1 MQTIGLV
8 LCIANTQP
16 PGTTGPEVRRACDRA
31 YFPML
36 DLLEERA
43 SLRVAMHWSGQIL
56 EWMDLHAPERLEQLA
71 KLVQGGRVEIVG
83 GLHGGAV
90 LPALPERDAVG
101 QVQVNQ
107 RWWRQHCD
115 VRVRGAWLPFYAW
128 DPAAPRVL
136 GRLGLQ
142 FSVLEVPQLGPG
154 ASGEGYWLAEREG
167 TILALFGADPVLSRM
182 VPHNSPAKIVERL
195 GAYARG
201 GRRVVTMSVRG
212 EDFGAA
218 IDSSATRCF
227 SGEKAWARRFS
238 AALEDAS
245 AWLKLVHFGNVL
257 DKVRPSGRVFPPASA
272 ATAVAAAALGG
283 EPGAQWQ
290 TLISD
295 IRRGVDPTLAR
306 VSSFI
311 RIPGWENT
319 LGSSPEVLRL
329 HRRMLRTSREVAR
342 LRAML
347 RDDGKRGDD
356 ADGLLEALEEATA
369 ALYRGQ
375 NGAAYVHG
383 VDVGAQAGDIRH
395 QAYANLVRAEYGV
408 HIALG
413 DADRLIVEQ
422 SDHDGDGRKE
432 VIVRTPSL
440 CAFVAPAIGGSITEL
455 DSWSLPGNVLNTRT
469 RLPEPHHGA
478 VLRGENLPVVVE
490 DSPDVTT
497 VIIDDEDDTDE
508 DTIDEADRPMQFAAS
523 GLVERL
529 HYDRHVRGA
538 FVDHFFGPETTLH
551 NLRTGRYAENG
562 DFVGADY
569 QLLNVDDGDGSE
581 VSVTMAKDGN
591 VTEGASLRLV
601 RLVKRFSFSRELPLV
616 EARYEVVNRYHEPI
630 RTRFAVGIDINLDST
645 TGDDVFLETAG
656 GRRIAIDQVGE
667 LDELTE
673 ISLVDLSRGYRLTLS
688 PRQPARLWHF
698 PIETVSRSPRGVAA
712 LYQGTALY
720 FWWPMELW
728 GQEKRRVEIALSL
741 EA

>member
-16 PGTTGPEVRRACDRA
+16 PGTSGPEVRRACDRA

-36 DLLEERA
+36 DLLEERPG
-43 SLRVAMHWSGQIL
+43 LRVSMHWSGQLL
-56 EWMDLHAPERLEQLA
+56 EWMELHASERLEQLV
-71 KLVQGGRVEIVG
+71 KLVQGGRVEVLG

-107 RWWRQHCD
+107 RWWRQHAD

-142 FSVLEVPQLGPG
+142 FSVLEAGQLGPG

-182 VPHNSPAKIVERL
+182 VPHNSPAKIVERV
-195 GAYARG
+195 GAYARA
-201 GRRVVTMSVRG
+201 GRRVVTMAVRG
-212 EDFGAA
+212 EDFGAG

-227 SGEKAWARRFS
+227 SGDRAWVRRFFV
-238 AALEDAS
+238 ALDDAS
-245 AWLKLVHFGNVL
+245 AWLKLVPFGTVL
-257 DKVRPSGRVFPPASA
+257 DRVRPSGRAYPPASA
-272 ATAVAAAALGG
+272 TAHVAAAAVGG
-283 EPGAQWQ
+283 EAGAAWLALM
-290 TLISD
+290 TD
-295 IRRGVDPTLAR
+295 VRRGVDPALQR
-306 VSSFI
+306 VLPFL
-311 RIPGWENT
+311 RTPGWENT

-342 LRAML
+342 LRSLL
-347 RDDGKRGDD
+347 RDDGSRGDT
-356 ADGLLEALEEATA
+356 DGLLEALDEATA

-413 DADRLIVEQ
+413 DAERLVVEQ

-440 CAFVAPAIGGSITEL
+440 CAFVSPGNGGSITEL
-455 DSWSLPGNVLNTRT
+455 DSWSLPGNLLNVRC
-469 RLPEPHHGA
+469 RQPETHHGA
-478 VLRGENLPVVVE
+478 VLRGENLPVLVE

-497 VIIDDEDDTDE
+497 VIIDDEDESDE
-508 DTIDEADRPMQFAAS
+508 DTLDEADRPLQLAAS

-529 HYDRHVRGA
+529 HYDRHPRAA

-551 NLRTGRYAENG
+551 NLRTGRYAETG

-569 QLLNVDDGDGSE
+569 QLLNVDDGDDGE
-581 VSVTMAKDGN
+581 VAVTMARDGN
-591 VTEGASLRLV
+591 VTEGAALRLV
-601 RLVKRFSFSRELPLV
+601 RVVKRFHFAREMPVV
-616 EARYEVVNRYHEPI
+616 EARYEIANRYHEPI
-630 RTRFAVGIDINLDST
+630 RTRFAVGIDLNLDSQRG
-645 TGDDVFLETAG
+645 GDCFLETAG
-656 GRRIAIDQVGE
+656 GRRISLDAPGE

-698 PIETVSRSPRGVAA
+698 PLETVSRSPIGVAA
-712 LYQGTALY
+712 VFQGTALY
-720 FWWPMELW
+720 FWWPLELW
-728 GQEKRRVEIALSL
+728 GQERKRLEIALSL